1 MNSIRI
7 IFVAALLFMGLGV
20 RCEAAENQLEKWY
33 TYWGLGISDI
43 KHPEPFDG
51 LLNLLEVFPGV
62 TRTQLNLDLLGFY
75 KPVNTKMMA
84 GFVVNGAA
92 DRTEVEGEGSMQV
105 NLYTYAATVQYFPK
119 EIGKG
124 LFCRGDFGIA
134 SANVSID
141 DEDQGSSDFGL
152 GLLVGIGYAHPIT
165 AGTRLALNLNYAS
178 RSIEGDN
185 WGTVGI
191 SLGGLF

>member
-7 IFVAALLFMGLGV
+7 FFVASLLFLGLGV
-20 RCEAAENQLEKWY
+20 RCDAAENQLEKWY
-33 TYWGLGISDI
+33 TYWGLGISNI

-51 LLNLLEVFPGV
+51 FLNLLEVFPGV

-105 NLYTYAATVQYFPK
+105 NLYTYAASVQYFPK

-141 DEDQGSSDFGL
+141 DEDQGSSDSGL

-165 AGTRLALNLNYAS
+165 PGTRLALNLNYAS